1 MQSPRHANGFCVHC
15 RLAGGPTFMAE
26 LEAMVRGRRNHPSI
40 VQWDI
45 FNEAS
50 PSQKIVAASRA
61 AILRLDPSRPVDAC
75 SGCRSQKMWWA
86 LSDVQDFVRPL
97 PSKCSFAAP
106 VLTKTRCVP
115 AHRHGPVGGA
125 EFEQADRVRGGAPLR
140 LRAAE
145 GPPLVQQAAGGR
157 RLLLGDARRGLR
169 PGFADLPA
177 VGDGRDRVH
186 QVLWALG
193 HRL

>member
-1 MQSPRHANGFCVHC
+1 MQSTRHARKQLKHSFTCVC
-15 RLAGGPTFMAE
+15 TGWCAGGPTFMAE

-86 LSDVQDFVRPL
+86 LSDVQDFVSPTPSARNALLQL
-97 PSKCSFAAP
+97 PF
-106 VLTKTRCVP
+106 
-115 AHRHGPVGGA
+115 
-125 EFEQADRVRGGAPLR
+125 
-140 LRAAE
+140 
-145 GPPLVQQAAGGR
+145 
-157 RLLLGDARRGLR
+157 
-169 PGFADLPA
+169 
-177 VGDGRDRVH
+177 
-186 QVLWALG
+186 
-193 HRL
+193 